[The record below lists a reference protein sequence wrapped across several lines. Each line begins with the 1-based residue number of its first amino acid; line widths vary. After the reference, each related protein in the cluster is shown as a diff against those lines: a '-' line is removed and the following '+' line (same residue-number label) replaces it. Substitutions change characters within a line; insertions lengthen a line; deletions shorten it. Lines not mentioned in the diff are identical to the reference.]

1 MSEYSTDES
10 EDKMSIDEAK
20 SQNSEVEAEEDEE
33 EFETITISEVPDER
47 YDQNIDMTEEK
58 ETMEKLKRT
67 FNKNIHI
74 LYIYIYIK
82 QLFKKFYLLISINYL
97 YYISF
102 HFQMQN

>member
-20 SQNSEVEAEEDEE
+20 SQDSEVEAEEDEE
-33 EFETITISEVPDER
+33 EFETITISEIPDER

-67 FNKNIHI
+67 FNKNIYI
-74 LYIYIYIK
+74 LYIY
-82 QLFKKFYLLISINYL
+82 
-97 YYISF
+97 
-102 HFQMQN
+102 